1 MNQTIKEQ
9 VEQLAAK
16 FNLTSEAKSAVL
28 ELCKMA
34 YIKGADSAWLI
45 LTEKNAKRTK
55 I

>member
-16 FNLTSEAKSAVL
+16 HNLTSEAKSAVL

-34 YIKGADSAWLI
+34 YIKGADSAAI
-45 LTEKNAKRTK
+45 LTGKKCKKN
-55 I
+55 

>member
-34 YIKGADSAWLI
+34 YIKGTDSAWLI
-45 LTEKNAKRTK
+45 LKGEKCKKN
-55 I
+55 